1 MNRTDE
7 LRRENAALTE
17 RISTLSAAILRITAS
32 LDVETV
38 MHEVLESAIA
48 LTGARHGVIAT
59 ISDSAP
65 TQEYLLSGFTEDEQ
79 QKLVNWSDAQAF
91 FAHLCELSGPIR
103 QRDLRRYV
111 ESLGFSSKPVLSAA
125 FQGTPMQHRG
135 VHVGHFF
142 LGKKAGEGDFTAED
156 EEVLVLFATQAAAA
170 IANARTY
177 RDEKR
182 ARADLEAL
190 VDTSPVGVVVF
201 DAGKGRPVS
210 LNQEAKRIIKKL
222 SSPGCTA
229 EEQLDMITYRRADGR
244 EVAVADVD
252 LTRELTTGEKVRG
265 EEFVLSV
272 PDGRSVA
279 MLVNATPISSD
290 AGKIET
296 VVVTMQDLEP
306 LEETERMRAEFV
318 RLVSHELRAPLTSIK
333 GSTTTVLAESEE
345 LERAEMLQF
354 FRIIDEQADQM
365 RRLTKDLLDAG
376 RIETGTLSV
385 SPGPADV
392 AGLVDQA
399 RSTFISGG
407 NRHVVQIDL
416 PPDLPPVMA
425 DERRIVQVLNN
436 LLSNA
441 ARHSPE
447 ASPITVA
454 AELVGVHV
462 AISVSDEG
470 KGVPEDQLRH
480 LFRKQSARAG
490 GGQPG
495 AARGAGLGLLIC
507 KGLVEAHGGRI
518 SAESGGVGQG
528 TTLTF
533 TIPTASGAG
542 SGAAPEHPAGRSPS
556 TRNGRRKLRIL
567 VVDDD
572 PQMLR
577 YVRGA
582 LKSAGYAPLVTGD
595 AREVGDL
602 IRREDPHLVLLDLLL
617 PETDGIDLM
626 QRIPELSDRPVIFI
640 SGYRRDETIAKAL
653 EVGAADY
660 IVKPFSPT
668 ELVARVQAALRSRA
682 EPEPFLSGD
691 LAIHHERRRVTVA
704 GRQVKL
710 TATEYGVLR
719 ALAINAGRVS
729 TYDYL
734 LRRVW
739 GGKDSGNPKLV
750 RAFVKRVRGK
760 LGDDP
765 ADPTHIFTERG
776 VGYTMAR
783 PGESS
788 GES

>member
-1 MNRTDE
+1 MSSSDE
-7 LRRENAALTE
+7 LRKENAALTE
-17 RISTLSAAILRITAS
+17 RISALSAAILRVSAS

-38 MHEVLESAIA
+38 MREVLESAIA
-48 LTGARHGVIAT
+48 LTSAHNGVIAAIDGT
-59 ISDSAP
+59 GG
-65 TQEYLLSGFTEDEQ
+65 TREYLMSGFTAEEQ
-79 QKLVNWSDAQAF
+79 RQLVNWPDAQAF
-91 FAHLCELSGPIR
+91 FTHLCQLPGTVR
-103 QRDLRRYV
+103 QRDLPRYV
-111 ESLGFSSKPVLSAA
+111 ESLGFAPKPLPSSA
-125 FQGTPMQHRG
+125 FQGTPMLHRG

-142 LGKKAGEGDFTAED
+142 LGKKDGEDEFTAEE

-182 ARADLEAL
+182 ARTDLEAL

-201 DAGKGRPVS
+201 DANKGKPVS
-210 LNQEAKRIIKKL
+210 LNQEARRIVEAL
-222 SSPGCTA
+222 GSPGSTP
-229 EEQLDMITYRRADGR
+229 EQLLDTVTYRRADGR
-244 EVAVADVD
+244 EVAVADVE
-252 LTRELTTGEKVRG
+252 LKEGLTTGEKVRG
-265 EEFVLSV
+265 EEIVLSV

-279 MLVNATPISSD
+279 VLVNATPISSEN
-290 AGKIET
+290 GNIET
-296 VVVTMQDLEP
+296 VVATMQDLEP
-306 LEETERMRAEFV
+306 LEELERMRAEFV

-333 GSTTTVLAESEE
+333 GSTTTVLTEAEH

-354 FRIIDEQADQM
+354 FRIIDEQADHM
-365 RRLTKDLLDAG
+365 RRLTQDLLDAG

-385 SPGPADV
+385 APAPVDV
-392 AGLVDQA
+392 AGLVEQA

-407 NRHVVQIDL
+407 GRHVVQIDL

-447 ASPITVA
+447 SSPVTVA
-454 AELVGVHV
+454 AELDGVHV

-470 KGVPEDQLRH
+470 RGVPQDQLPH
-480 LFRKQSARAG
+480 LFRKNTVPPG
-490 GGQPG
+490 GGLF
-495 AARGAGLGLLIC
+495 RGVRGSGLGLVIC

-518 SAESGGVGQG
+518 SAESDGIDQG
-528 TTLTF
+528 ARLTF
-533 TIPTASGAG
+533 TIPTASGARNG
-542 SGAAPEHPAGRSPS
+542 TPGLHPRGRSPS
-556 TRNGRRKLRIL
+556 TWNGRQKARVL

-572 PQMLR
+572 PQTLR

-582 LKSAGYAPLVTGD
+582 LEGAGYMPLVTGD
-595 AREVGDL
+595 AREIADL
-602 IRREDPHLVLLDLLL
+602 IRKEDPHLVLLDLLL

-626 QRIPELSDRPVIFI
+626 QRVPELSDLPVIFI
-640 SGYRRDETIAKAL
+640 SGYRRDETIARAL

-682 EPEPFLSGD
+682 EPEPFVSGD
-691 LAIHHERRRVTVA
+691 LAIHHEQRRVTVA
-704 GRQVKL
+704 GRQVRL
-710 TATEYGVLR
+710 TATEYTVLR
-719 ALAINAGRVS
+719 ALATNAGRVS

-739 GGKDSGNPKLV
+739 SGKDSGNPKLV
-750 RAFVKRVRGK
+750 RAFVKRLRGK

-765 ADPTHIFTERG
+765 ADPVYIFTERG

-783 PGESS
+783 PGDSLES
-788 GES
+788 

>member
-1 MNRTDE
+1 MKSPDE
-7 LRRENAALTE
+7 LRRENAALAE
-17 RISTLSAAILRITAS
+17 RVSTLSAAILRVSAS

-38 MHEVLESAIA
+38 MREVLESAIA
-48 LTGARHGVIAT
+48 LTGARHGAIAT
-59 ISDSAP
+59 ISDTEP

-79 QKLVNWSDAQAF
+79 QKLVNWPDAQPF
-91 FAHLCELSGPIR
+91 FAHLCGLSGPIR

-111 ESLGFSSKPVLSAA
+111 ESLGFSSKPLLSAA
-125 FQGTPMQHRG
+125 FQGTPMLHRD
-135 VHVGHFF
+135 VHLGHFF
-142 LGKKAGEGDFTAED
+142 LGKREGEGEFTTED

-177 RDEKR
+177 RDEKQ

-201 DAGKGRPVS
+201 DTTKGRPVS
-210 LNQEAKRIIKKL
+210 LNQEAKRIIKRL
-222 SSPGCTA
+222 SSPGYTA
-229 EEQLDMITYRRADGR
+229 EEQLAMITYRRADGR
-244 EVAVADVD
+244 EVTVADVD
-252 LTRELTTGEKVRG
+252 LKLELTTGEKVRG
-265 EEFVLSV
+265 EELVLSV

-279 MLVNATPISSD
+279 MLLNATPIVSE
-290 AGKIET
+290 AGSIKT
-296 VVVTMQDLEP
+296 VVITMQDLEP
-306 LEETERMRAEFV
+306 LEEVERMGAEFV

-333 GSTTTVLAESEE
+333 GSTATVLAEAEH
-345 LERAEMLQF
+345 LEPAEMLQF
-354 FRIIDEQADQM
+354 FRIIDEQADHM
-365 RRLTKDLLDAG
+365 RRLTRDLLDAG
-376 RIETGTLSV
+376 RLETGTLSV
-385 SPGPADV
+385 APRPVQV

-407 NRHVVQIDL
+407 DRHAVQIDL

-447 ASPITVA
+447 SSPITVA
-454 AELVGVHV
+454 AEPDGVYV

-470 KGVPEDQLRH
+470 KGVPEDQLPH
-480 LFRKQSARAG
+480 LFSKNTVRAASG
-490 GGQPG
+490 LPSGVH
-495 AARGAGLGLLIC
+495 GAGLGLVIC

-518 SAESGGVGQG
+518 SAESGGIGQG
-528 TTLTF
+528 TKLTF
-533 TIPTASGAG
+533 TIPTASAAA
-542 SGAAPEHPAGRSPS
+542 SGTSREHPAAVSLS
-556 TRNGRRKLRIL
+556 NWNGRQKARIL

-582 LKSAGYAPLVTGD
+582 LEGAGYTPLVTGEPQEI
-595 AREVGDL
+595 ADL
-602 IRREDPHLVLLDLLL
+602 IRKEDPHLVLLDLLL
-617 PETDGIDLM
+617 PETDGIELM
-626 QRIPELSDRPVIFI
+626 QRIPELSDLPVIFI
-640 SGYRRDETIAKAL
+640 SGYRRDETIARAL

-668 ELVARVQAALRSRA
+668 ELIARVQAALRSRA
-682 EPEPFLSGD
+682 EPEPFVSGD
-691 LAIHHERRRVTVA
+691 LAIHHEQRLVTVA

-739 GGKDSGNPKLV
+739 SGKDSGNPKLV
-750 RAFVKRVRGK
+750 RAFVKRLRGK

-765 ADPTHIFTERG
+765 ANPSYIFTERG

-783 PGESS
+783 PGES
-788 GES
+788 